1 MTPFQRL
8 EILKNKVGE
17 KTRIAL
23 ETKIHETIAKCEM
36 RVEII
41 LGAKICVD
49 KNEDIRAFLVALWY
63 DNVKVTSDFP
73 AYCESY
79 EWTTTIEFSIP
90 NR

>member
-1 MTPFQRL
+1 MITAHEASELLKTTTLKASELHRSMTPFQRL

-49 KNEDIRAFLVALWY
+49 KNEDIRAFLVAL
-63 DNVKVTSDFP
+63 
-73 AYCESY
+73 
-79 EWTTTIEFSIP
+79 
-90 NR
+90 